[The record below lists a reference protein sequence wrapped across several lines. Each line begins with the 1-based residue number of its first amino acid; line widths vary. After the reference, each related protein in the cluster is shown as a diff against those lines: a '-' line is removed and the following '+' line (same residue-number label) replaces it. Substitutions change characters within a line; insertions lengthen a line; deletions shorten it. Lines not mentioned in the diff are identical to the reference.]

1 MGKHYVPQFFLQGFA
16 RNGRLLVFDKTKAK
30 WFPSQPKSVANEGD
44 LWPDEIESFVT
55 ENIEDPAKHAIEKLR
70 NRLQLSQQDR
80 AAMAH
85 YIAFLWKRV
94 PANREQFNGNI
105 PEISERI
112 RAELNLT
119 LKTANQKAV
128 ANAYIDKLIAQ
139 RPPELWQASIR
150 TGFTLDIPG
159 AITKMQWQVLH
170 TDDQLYLASD
180 NPLFFFRSDGMGQ
193 PTSEITLPLGSR
205 SALVGHNR
213 LGGGLFHVDA
223 TPCHVKEIN
232 RRTVSKATR
241 FIFAEEQLP
250 WMTPFVGK
258 EHKPVKGAFS
268 ANRSSTSMEAG
279 RFGSGRDR

>member
-1 MGKHYVPQFFLQGFA
+1 MGKHYVPQFFLQGFT
-16 RNGRLLVFDKTKAK
+16 RHGRFLVFDKTKTK

-44 LWPDEIESFVT
+44 LWSDEIETFVT
-55 ENIEDPAKHAIEKLR
+55 ENIENPANHAIEQLR
-70 NRLQLSQQDR
+70 NRLQLSPQDR
-80 AAMAH
+80 EALAR

-105 PEISERI
+105 PEVSERI

-128 ANAYIDKLIAQ
+128 ANAYIDKLIAE

-150 TGFTLDIPG
+150 TGFTRDVPG
-159 AITKMQWQVLH
+159 AITNMQWQVLH

-180 NPLFFFRSDGMGQ
+180 NPLFFFRSDGIGQ

-213 LGGGLFHVDA
+213 SRGGPLHLDA
-223 TPCHVKEIN
+223 SPCHVKEIN
-232 RRTVSKATR
+232 RRTVSKAMR

-250 WMTPFVGK
+250 WMTPFVEK
-258 EHKPVKGAFS
+258 KHQPDKGAFFS
-268 ANRSSTSMEAG
+268 NSSST
-279 RFGSGRDR
+279 

>member
-1 MGKHYVPQFFLQGFA
+1 MGKHYVPQFFLQGFT
-16 RNGRLLVFDKTKAK
+16 RHGRFLVFDKTKTK

-44 LWPDEIESFVT
+44 LWSDEIETFVT
-55 ENIEDPAKHAIEKLR
+55 ENIENPANHAIEQLR
-70 NRLQLSQQDR
+70 NRLQLSPQDR
-80 AAMAH
+80 EALAR

-105 PEISERI
+105 PEVSERI

-128 ANAYIDKLIAQ
+128 ANAYIDKLIAE

-150 TGFTLDIPG
+150 TGFTRDVPG
-159 AITKMQWQVLH
+159 AITNMQWQVLH

-180 NPLFFFRSDGMGQ
+180 NPLFFFRSDGIGQ

-213 LGGGLFHVDA
+213 SRGGPLHIDA
-223 TPCHVKEIN
+223 SPCHVKEIN
-232 RRTVSKATR
+232 RRTVSKAMR

-250 WMTPFVGK
+250 WMTPFVEK
-258 EHKPVKGAFS
+258 EHQPDKGAFFS
-268 ANRSSTSMEAG
+268 TSSST
-279 RFGSGRDR
+279 